1 MALGLH
7 CCGSGGSS
15 SLWYVGSH
23 CGGFSCDK
31 AQASR
36 AQAQWLWC
44 TGLVALRHVE
54 SFRTRDRTRGP
65 LHWQVD
71 SLPLD
76 HQGSL
81 HLTLTHIL
89 LGLPT

>member
-44 TGLVALRHVE
+44 LGLVAARHGG
-54 SFRTRDRTRGP
+54 SSWTRDQTCVPCIGWRILIHYATREV
-65 LHWQVD
+65 QNK
-71 SLPLD
+71 
-76 HQGSL
+76 
-81 HLTLTHIL
+81 
-89 LGLPT
+89 